1 MSRWLVVAAAS
12 RTIAIPVGV
21 VEEVVELTDPL
32 PVPGRTAATR
42 GVVPVRGRLL
52 PLASLAAGIGMASA
66 PGPGGAGVVLRVG
79 GRRLVLEVDEV
90 TDLVAAPVEPLPHGW
105 EGGWASAALRGGT
118 MLVPILDPE
127 WLVQRLD
134 EDAERP
140 MREGEGVKTA

>member
-1 MSRWLVVAAAS
+1 MSRWLVVVADS

-21 VEEVVELTDPL
+21 VEEVVALTAPL

-52 PLASLAAGIGMASA
+52 LLANLAAAIGMAGAS
-66 PGPGGAGVVLRVG
+66 GGAGVALRVG

-105 EGGWASAALRGGT
+105 EGGWASAALRRRAT
-118 MLVPILDPE
+118 LVPILDPA
-127 WLVQRLD
+127 WLLQRLD
-134 EDAERP
+134 DDAERP
-140 MREGEGVKTA
+140 MREAEGVTTA